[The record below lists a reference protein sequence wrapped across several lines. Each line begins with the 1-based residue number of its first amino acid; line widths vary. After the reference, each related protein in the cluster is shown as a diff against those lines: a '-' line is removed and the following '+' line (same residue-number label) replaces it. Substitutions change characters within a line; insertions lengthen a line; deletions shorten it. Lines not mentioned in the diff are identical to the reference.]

1 MPEVLYVS
9 DLDGTLL
16 QDDATLS
23 SHCRQVLTDL
33 LARGLPFTVATA
45 RSLSSMQHILQGIE
59 LHLPVIEFNGAF
71 LSDLATGEHLW
82 INDLQQPVL
91 DGVYEVL
98 CSHGHTPFLSTFDGS
113 HDWLY
118 APPPAH
124 AGMQWYVD
132 DRLAVADLRMRQ
144 VEDVTIGL
152 SERVVCL
159 TIIDRAPALAP
170 VMRQLSAFG
179 DAIDVNYWD
188 NSYSPGWQW
197 ISVHDGRATKD
208 KAVAEL
214 VKHAGLGDVAVTAF
228 GDQANDVAMV
238 RTAHR
243 GVAVANAI
251 AEVLAVADEIIGPNT
266 QDSVPE
272 YIATDWSKYS

>member
-1 MPEVLYVS
+1 MPDMLYVS

-23 SHCRQVLTDL
+23 PHARRVLTDL
-33 LARGLPFTVATA
+33 LARRAPFTVATA
-45 RSLSSMQHILQGIE
+45 RSLASMQHILQGIE
-59 LHLPVIEFNGAF
+59 VNLPVIEFNGAF

-91 DGVYEVL
+91 DQVYDVL
-98 CSHGHTPFLSTFDGS
+98 CSQGHAPFLSTFDGS

-118 APPPAH
+118 APPAAH
-124 AGMQWYVD
+124 AGMQWYID
-132 DRLAVADLRMRQ
+132 DRLAVADRRMRQ
-144 VEDVTIGL
+144 VDDVTAGL

-159 TIIDRAPALAP
+159 TIIDRAQALAP
-170 VMRQLSAFG
+170 VMRQLGAFG

-188 NSYSPGWQW
+188 NSYSPGWHW

-208 KAVAEL
+208 RAVAEL
-214 VKHAGLGDVAVTAF
+214 IKHAGLGDVEVTAF
-228 GDQANDVAMV
+228 GDQVNDVAMV
-238 RTAHR
+238 RSAHR

-251 AEVLAVADEIIGPNT
+251 AEVRAVADEIIGPNT

-272 YIATDWSKYS
+272 YIAADWSKYS